1 MKKNSTITIL
11 PTYVFIDVS
20 NIRSACLKSCG
31 FNIDFMKLL
40 ECLNDK
46 YPNLIDVK
54 YYEGM
59 ARGDTKKKAYFNK
72 LEEAGYSV
80 KTLLRRTY
88 TNPAIMKSF
97 KCRHCGSRN
106 RVKVLPSETRM
117 KSNVDVFLASEM
129 LEIAY
134 EAKEP
139 IHIVILACDG
149 DYAEAIKIAAKNK
162 NVRISVIATPSMRDW
177 RKNALSVRLK
187 ELRKELSGQYQLN
200 SIADIKDYIMLDNIE
215 S

>member
-1 MKKNSTITIL
+1 
-11 PTYVFIDVS
+11 
-20 NIRSACLKSCG
+20 
-31 FNIDFMKLL
+31 
-40 ECLNDK
+40 
-46 YPNLIDVK
+46 
-54 YYEGM
+54 
-59 ARGDTKKKAYFNK
+59 
-72 LEEAGYSV
+72 
-80 KTLLRRTY
+80 
-88 TNPAIMKSF
+88 MKSF

-200 SIADIKDYIMLDNIE
+200 SIANIKDYIIIFAVISSIRKNPSDFSIIYHLFSLSCLLVWQIYCIFLKIFVY
-215 S
+215 